1 MKKNI
6 PKLLTKKFNAMYSVK
21 HLVGKENI
29 ETVKANTITKTRI
42 KDPVLNKPIS
52 FLYINNK
59 GLYEWSN
66 KSNFY
71 NSTTANK
78 ALSITDLFNI
88 NWELSY

>member
-1 MKKNI
+1 
-6 PKLLTKKFNAMYSVK
+6 MYSVK

-59 GLYEWSN
+59 GLYEWSD
-66 KSNFY
+66 KYHYY
-71 NSTTANK
+71 NSTNCDK
-78 ALSITDLFNI
+78 ALSVTDLFHI